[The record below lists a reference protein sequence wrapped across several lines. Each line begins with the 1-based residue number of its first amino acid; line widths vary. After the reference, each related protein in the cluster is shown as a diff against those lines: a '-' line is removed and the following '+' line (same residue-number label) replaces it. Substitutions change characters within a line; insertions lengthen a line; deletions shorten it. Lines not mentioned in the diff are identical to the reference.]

1 LWAGENSGNIAL
13 SKRRIDKMDS
23 TSGAGGV
30 SVGAPGSGNQALQAS
45 FAEAQREA
53 QQTLSVSVIGQAQLN
68 ALRAR
73 PQ

>member
-1 LWAGENSGNIAL
+1 MEPTTSNDQAAA
-13 SKRRIDKMDS
+13 
-23 TSGAGGV
+23 SGAAPTAAGAAP
-30 SVGAPGSGNQALQAS
+30 APGGSGGNQALQAS

-53 QQTLSVSVIGQAQLN
+53 QETLDISIKGQAQLN